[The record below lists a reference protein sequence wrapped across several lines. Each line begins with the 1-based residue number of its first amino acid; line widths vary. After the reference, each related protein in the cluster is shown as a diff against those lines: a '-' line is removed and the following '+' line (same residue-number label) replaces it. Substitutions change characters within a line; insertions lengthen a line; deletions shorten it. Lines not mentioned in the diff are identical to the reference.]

1 VYRQNDLDEVLCYGT
16 SLGYSVFWGKVPNDR
31 GPDTYYEMCAQ
42 RCSENEIM
50 CITGKSFGTGDTRV
64 IIGTRDSVVQVWKI
78 SGTAIENVFSVKIP
92 RTVPSAA
99 AFVEHSQDVLVF
111 GREDGALCVHII

>member
-1 VYRQNDLDEVLCYGT
+1 
-16 SLGYSVFWGKVPNDR
+16 
-31 GPDTYYEMCAQ
+31 
-42 RCSENEIM
+42 M

-111 GREDGALCVHII
+111 GREDGALCVHIIWIDDSIDNAPGTPCEALMGKCDRPKP